1 MTNVLLYNISKDK
14 LPKLQF
20 ILFKLGLRA
29 RQVSPAEYAHPIGYL
44 AGIESFA
51 PSQEAPG
58 EPFSGEMLV
67 MAGLSSPQFSAFLNA
82 LRQNRCTVA
91 LKAVLT
97 ETNAAW
103 DSQRLHRELS
113 AEHEALQKV
122 KPKNAEKKSAHSKE
136 T

>member
-1 MTNVLLYNISKDK
+1 MTNLLLYNIGKDK
-14 LPKLQF
+14 LPKIQF
-20 ILFKLGLRA
+20 ILLKLGLRA
-29 RQVSPAEYAHPIGYL
+29 RQVSPAEYAQPIGYL
-44 AGIESFA
+44 AGIEGFA
-51 PSQEAPG
+51 PNREAP
-58 EPFSGEMLV
+58 EAPFSGEMLV
-67 MAGLSSPQFSAFLNA
+67 MAGLSSQQFSALLNA

-103 DSQRLHRELS
+103 SSARLHRELS

-122 KPKNAEKKSAHSKE
+122 KPKDAEKKSAHSMK

>member
-14 LPKLQF
+14 LPKIQF

-29 RQVSPAEYAHPIGYL
+29 RQVSPAEYAQPIGYL
-44 AGIESFA
+44 AGLEGFIATED
-51 PSQEAPG
+51 APG
-58 EPFSGEMLV
+58 ESFTGEMLV
-67 MAGLSSPQFSAFLNA
+67 MAGLSSQQFSAFLNA
-82 LRQNRCTVA
+82 LRQNRCSVA

-103 DSQRLHRELS
+103 DSQRLHREIS

-122 KPKNAEKKSAHSKE
+122 KPKDAEKKSAHRG
-136 T
+136 

>member
-14 LPKLQF
+14 LPKIQF

-29 RQVSPAEYAHPIGYL
+29 RRVSPEEYAQPIGYI
-44 AGIESFA
+44 AGLEGFEPA
-51 PSQEAPG
+51 EAAPG
-58 EPFSGEMLV
+58 EPFTGEMLV
-67 MAGLSSPQFSAFLNA
+67 MAGLSSQQFSAFLNA

-97 ETNAAW
+97 DTNAAW

-113 AEHEALQKV
+113 AEHEALQKAR
-122 KPKNAEKKSAHSKE
+122 PAEAAQTSVHSQ
-136 T
+136 

>member
-1 MTNVLLYNISKDK
+1 MTNVLLYNIGKDK
-14 LPKLQF
+14 LPKIQF
-20 ILFKLGLRA
+20 VLFKLGLRA
-29 RQVSPAEYAHPIGYL
+29 RQVSPTEYAQPIGYL
-44 AGIESFA
+44 AGLEGIA
-51 PSQEAPG
+51 PTEEAPG
-58 EPFSGEMLV
+58 EPFTGEMLV
-67 MAGLSSPQFSAFLNA
+67 MAGLSPQQFSAFLNA

-122 KPKNAEKKSAHSKE
+122 KPGDAEKKSAHSKE

>member
-1 MTNVLLYNISKDK
+1 MTNVLLYNIGKDK
-14 LPKLQF
+14 LPKIQF

-29 RQVSPAEYAHPIGYL
+29 RQVSPTEYAHPIGYL
-44 AGIESFA
+44 AGIEGYE
-51 PSQEAPG
+51 PVQDAPG
-58 EPFSGEMLV
+58 KPFPGEMLV
-67 MAGLSSPQFSAFLNA
+67 MAGLSSQQFSAFLNA

-122 KPKNAEKKSAHSKE
+122 KPGDAEKKSAHRG
-136 T
+136 

>member
-14 LPKLQF
+14 LPKIQF

-29 RQVSPAEYAHPIGYL
+29 RQVSPAEYAQPIGYL
-44 AGIESFA
+44 AGLEGFIATED
-51 PSQEAPG
+51 APG
-58 EPFSGEMLV
+58 ESFTGEMLV
-67 MAGLSSPQFSAFLNA
+67 MAGLSSAQFSGFLNA

-122 KPKNAEKKSAHSKE
+122 KPKDAEKKSAHKK
-136 T
+136 

>member
-29 RQVSPAEYAHPIGYL
+29 RQVSPEEYAQPIGYL
-44 AGIESFA
+44 AGLEGFKPAEAA
-51 PSQEAPG
+51 PEAP
-58 EPFSGEMLV
+58 FTGEMLV
-67 MAGLSSPQFSAFLNA
+67 IAGLSPQQFSAFLNA

-97 ETNAAW
+97 EINAAW

-113 AEHEALQKV
+113 AEHEALQRV
-122 KPKNAEKKSAHSKE
+122 KPTDAEKKSAHRG
-136 T
+136 